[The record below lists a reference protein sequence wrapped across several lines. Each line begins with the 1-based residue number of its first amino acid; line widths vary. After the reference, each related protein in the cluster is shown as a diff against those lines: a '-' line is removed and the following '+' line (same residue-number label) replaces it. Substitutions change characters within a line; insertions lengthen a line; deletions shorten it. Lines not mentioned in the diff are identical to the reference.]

1 MNKSMCIKIRRVFT
15 TARAVSGIGAVA
27 ILALLVVLSIGSA
40 QAAGVEQNQT
50 IHSSEGTY
58 GGNSGILLAAKDT
71 QKADAAKKNV
81 KASDAKTAK
90 DSKDAKAK
98 AAAPKGPPPSKFWIV
113 NTLRAHPELV
123 IFLTLAIGYY
133 IGAIKLGSFS
143 LGAVTGTLL
152 VGVLIGQL
160 DITISSQVKSVF
172 FVMFLFA
179 VGYSVGPQFVRGVAR
194 DGAPQAVFAVVI
206 CVLCLAVTWLS
217 AKIAGFDVGL
227 AAGLWAGAQT
237 ISASIGLATDA
248 INNSG
253 ISNAKEALNQIP
265 VAYAICYLWGTIGT
279 GVILSMI
286 GPKLIG
292 VNLEQACKDYEA
304 RLSEG
309 QPESG
314 MGSAWHQLETRAFEV
329 AADGQAA
336 GKTIAEAEAIHPD
349 ERLFIERIR
358 RDGKIIDFDAGTT
371 LQAGDVLAVS
381 GPTEALIALEPH
393 AKEVADKELLDLPVE
408 SVDLVITHKNVDGET
423 LIDLAKEDFA
433 RGVYLQKITRG
444 ATSVDVPVLA
454 QTTVHRG
461 DILKLSGTK
470 THIVRIEKALG
481 YADRPSVMTDM
492 VWVGLFMVVFGLL
505 GALTLKVGGVPI
517 TLSVSGGVLIGGL
530 VLGWARS
537 VHPTFG
543 RLPAPTAWF
552 MNSVGLNVFI
562 AIVGISAGPGFV
574 AGIKANGVT
583 LLIWGMVATSV
594 PMLIAPYI
602 GKYIFKFDPAIL
614 LGICGG
620 ARTST
625 ASVAMVGDVAK
636 SNIPMLGYTVPYAV
650 SNTLLTL
657 FGMVIVLIY

>member
-1 MNKSMCIKIRRVFT
+1 MNTSIFT
-15 TARAVSGIGAVA
+15 KHRSVPGKTRWLTGTRLLGLIAIAVLFA
-27 ILALLVVLSIGSA
+27 ISSA
-40 QAAGVEQNQT
+40 QAAGIDQHQT
-50 IHSSEGTY
+50 RYSED
-58 GGNSGILLAAKDT
+58 GGRILLAAN
-71 QKADAAKKNV
+71 DAHAASEAKK
-81 KASDAKTAK
+81 D
-90 DSKDAKAK
+90 
-98 AAAPKGPPPSKFWIV
+98 APKAEAQAPTGPPPSKFWLV
-113 NTLRAHPELV
+113 NVLRSNAALT
-123 IFLTLAIGYY
+123 IFLTLALGYFIGSIK
-133 IGAIKLGSFS
+133 IGHFS

-160 DITISSQVKSVF
+160 DISISAQVKSVF
-172 FVMFLFA
+172 FTMFLFA
-179 VGYSVGPQFVRGVAR
+179 VGYSVGPQFVRGVAH
-194 DGAPQAVFAVVI
+194 DGAPQAIFAVVI
-206 CVLCLAVTWLS
+206 CVICLACTYIA

-253 ISNAKEALNQIP
+253 ISNAKQMLDQIP

-279 GVILSMI
+279 GIILSQL

-292 VNLEQACKDYEA
+292 ANLAEACKQYKAEM
-304 RLSEG
+304 SKG
-309 QPESG
+309 QPETG
-314 MGSAWHQLETRAFEV
+314 MGSAWHQLQLRAFEI
-329 AADGQAA
+329 AAGGKAA
-336 GKTIAEAEAIHPD
+336 GKTVSETEALHPG
-349 ERLFIERIR
+349 ERLFIERVR
-358 RDGKIIDFDAGTT
+358 SGGKIIDFDANTT
-371 LQAGDVLAVS
+371 LKTGDVVAVS
-381 GPTEALIALEPH
+381 GPTEALVALEQH
-393 AKEVADKELLDLPVE
+393 AKEVADKELLNIPVE
-408 SVDLVITHKNVDGET
+408 SVDLVITHKDVNGKT
-423 LIDLAKEDFA
+423 LVDLAKEDFA

-470 THIVRIEKALG
+470 THIARIEKAIG
-481 YADRPSVMTDM
+481 YADRPADATDM
-492 VWVGLFMVVFGLL
+492 VWVGLFILAAGLI
-505 GALTLKVGGVPI
+505 GALSVKVGGVPV

-530 VLGWARS
+530 VLGWLRS

-543 RLPAPTAWF
+543 RLPAPTQWF

-574 AGIKANGVT
+574 AGLKSAGVG
-583 LLIWGMVATSV
+583 LFLWGVVATSV
-594 PMLIAPYI
+594 PMLLAPFI
-602 GKYIFKFDPAIL
+602 GKYLFKFHPAIN
-614 LGICGG
+614 LGCCGG

-657 FGMVIVLIY
+657 IGMVIVLMY

>member
-1 MNKSMCIKIRRVFT
+1 MNTSIFT
-15 TARAVSGIGAVA
+15 KHRSVPGKTRWLSGTRLLGLIA
-27 ILALLVVLSIGSA
+27 IVVLFAISNA
-40 QAAGVEQNQT
+40 QAAGIDQPQT
-50 IHSSEGTY
+50 RYSEDGDR
-58 GGNSGILLAAKDT
+58 ILLAAN
-71 QKADAAKKNV
+71 DAHAANEAKQD
-81 KASDAKTAK
+81 AERSDE
-90 DSKDAKAK
+90 KDAPKAE
-98 AAAPKGPPPSKFWIV
+98 ANAPNGPPPSKFWLV
-113 NTLRAHPELV
+113 NVLRSNAALT
-123 IFLTLAIGYY
+123 IFLTLALGYFIGSIK
-133 IGAIKLGSFS
+133 IGHFS

-160 DITISSQVKSVF
+160 DISISAQVKSVF
-172 FVMFLFA
+172 FTMFLFA
-179 VGYSVGPQFVRGVAR
+179 VGYSVGPQFVRGVAH
-194 DGAPQAVFAVVI
+194 DGAPQAIFAVVI
-206 CVLCLAVTWLS
+206 CAICLACTYIA

-253 ISNAKEALNQIP
+253 ISNAKQMLDQIP

-279 GVILSMI
+279 GIILSQL

-292 VNLEQACKDYEA
+292 ANLAEACKQYKAEM
-304 RLSEG
+304 SKGE
-309 QPESG
+309 PETG
-314 MGSAWHQLETRAFEV
+314 MGSAWHQLQLRAFEI
-329 AADGQAA
+329 AAGGKAA
-336 GKTIAEAEAIHPD
+336 GKTVSETEALHPG
-349 ERLFIERIR
+349 ERLFIERVR
-358 RDGKIIDFDAGTT
+358 SGGKIIDFDANTT
-371 LQAGDVLAVS
+371 LKAGDVVAVS
-381 GPTEALIALEPH
+381 GPTEALVALEQH
-393 AKEVADKELLDLPVE
+393 AKEVADKELLNIPVE
-408 SVDLVITHKNVDGET
+408 SVDLVITHKDVNGKT
-423 LIDLAKEDFA
+423 LVDLAKEDFA

-470 THIVRIEKALG
+470 THIARIEKAIG
-481 YADRPSVMTDM
+481 YADRPADATDM
-492 VWVGLFMVVFGLL
+492 VWVGLFILAAGLI
-505 GALTLKVGGVPI
+505 GALSVKVGGVPV

-530 VLGWARS
+530 VLGWLRS

-543 RLPAPTAWF
+543 RLPAPTQWF

-574 AGIKANGVT
+574 AGLKSAGVG
-583 LLIWGMVATSV
+583 LFLWGVVATSV
-594 PMLIAPYI
+594 PMLLAPFI
-602 GKYIFKFDPAIL
+602 GKYLFKFHPAIN
-614 LGICGG
+614 LGCCGG

-657 FGMVIVLIY
+657 IGMIIVLMY

>member
-1 MNKSMCIKIRRVFT
+1 MDSLMFIKHRGVLGK
-15 TARAVSGIGAVA
+15 ARWLTGTGFLGLIAM
-27 ILALLVVLSIGSA
+27 VVLFAISNA
-40 QAAGVEQNQT
+40 QAAGIDQHQT
-50 IHSSEGTY
+50 RQLHD
-58 GGNSGILLAAKDT
+58 GGQILLAAN
-71 QKADAAKKNV
+71 DAHAANEAKKDAP
-81 KASDAKTAK
+81 KAE
-90 DSKDAKAK
+90 AKAP
-98 AAAPKGPPPSKFWIV
+98 AGPPPSSFWIV
-113 NTLRAHPELV
+113 NVLRSNVALT
-123 IFLTLAIGYY
+123 IFLTLALGYFIGS
-133 IGAIKLGSFS
+133 IKFGHFS

-160 DITISSQVKSVF
+160 DISVSAQVKSVF
-172 FVMFLFA
+172 FTMFLFA
-179 VGYSVGPQFVRGVAR
+179 VGYSVGPQFVRGVAH
-194 DGAPQAVFAVVI
+194 DGAPQAIFAVVVCLI
-206 CVLCLAVTWLS
+206 CLACTYIA

-253 ISNAKEALNQIP
+253 MSNAKEMLDQIP

-279 GVILSMI
+279 GVILAQL

-292 VNLEQACKDYEA
+292 ADLVEACKQYEA
-304 RLSEG
+304 EMSKG
-309 QPESG
+309 QPEGG
-314 MGSAWHQLETRAFEV
+314 MGSAWHQLQLRAFEI
-329 AADGQAA
+329 AA
-336 GKTIAEAEAIHPD
+336 GGKAVGKTVSAIEALHPG
-349 ERLFIERIR
+349 ERLFVERIR
-358 RDGKIIDFDAGTT
+358 SDGKIIDLDASTT
-371 LQAGDVLAVS
+371 LKAGDVVAVS
-381 GPTEALIALEPH
+381 GPTEALVALEQH
-393 AKEVADKELLDLPVE
+393 AKEVADKELLNIPVE
-408 SVDLVITHKNVDGET
+408 SVDLVLTHKDVNGKT
-423 LIDLAKEDFA
+423 LVDLAKEDFA

-444 ATSVDVPVLA
+444 ATSVDVPILA

-470 THIVRIEKALG
+470 THIARIEKAIG
-481 YADRPSVMTDM
+481 YADRPSDATDM
-492 VWVGLFMVVFGLL
+492 VWVGLFILAAGLI
-505 GALTLKVGGVPI
+505 GALTVKVGGVPI

-530 VLGWARS
+530 VLGWLRS

-543 RLPAPTAWF
+543 RLPAPTQWF

-574 AGIKANGVT
+574 AGLKTAGVG
-583 LLIWGMVATSV
+583 LFLWGVAATSV
-594 PMLIAPYI
+594 PMLLAPII
-602 GKYIFKFDPAIL
+602 GKYLFKFHPAIN

-657 FGMVIVLIY
+657 IGMIIVLIY

>member
-1 MNKSMCIKIRRVFT
+1 MNKSIFIKIRRVL
-15 TARAVSGIGAVA
+15 AASRAVSGIGAVA
-27 ILALLVVLSIGSA
+27 ILAILVVLPIGSA
-40 QAAGVEQNQT
+40 QAAGSEQNQT

-58 GGNSGILLAAKDT
+58 GGNSGILLAAND
-71 QKADAAKKNV
+71 AYAAGAAKK
-81 KASDAKTAK
+81 DTKTS
-90 DSKDAKAK
+90 DSKNAKATK
-98 AAAPKGPPPSKFWIV
+98 AKKPAGPPPSKFWIV
-113 NTLRAHPELV
+113 NTLRANPALV
-123 IFLTLAIGYY
+123 IFLTLALGYFIG
-133 IGAIKLGSFS
+133 GFKVGNFS

-179 VGYSVGPQFVRGVAR
+179 VGYSVGPQFVRGVAH

-206 CVLCLAVTWLS
+206 CVLCLACTYLA
-217 AKIAGFDVGL
+217 AKIAGLDVGF

-253 ISNAKEALNQIP
+253 ISNPKEMLNQIP

-292 VNLEQACKDYEA
+292 TDLVQACKDYEA
-304 RLSEG
+304 KLSKG
-309 QPESG
+309 QPEGG
-314 MGSAWHQLETRAFEV
+314 MGSAWHQLQMRAFEI
-329 AADGQAA
+329 AADGQVA
-336 GKTIAEAEAIHPD
+336 GKTVTETEATHPD
-349 ERLFIERIR
+349 EHLFIERIR
-358 RDGKIIDFDAGTT
+358 SDGKLIEFDAGTT
-371 LQAGDVLAVS
+371 LKAGDVVAVS
-381 GPTEALIALEPH
+381 GSTEALVALEDH
-393 AKEVADKELLDLPVE
+393 AKEVADKELLDIPVE
-408 SVDLVITHKNVDGET
+408 SVDLVITHKDVNGKT
-423 LIDLAKEDFA
+423 LVDLAKEDFA
-433 RGVYLQKITRG
+433 RGVYLSKITRG

-454 QTTVHRG
+454 QTTIHRG

-470 THIVRIEKALG
+470 THIERIGKAIG
-481 YADRPSVMTDM
+481 YVDRPSNTTDM
-492 VWVGLFMVVFGLL
+492 VWVGLFILVFGLL

-543 RLPAPTAWF
+543 RLPAPTQWF
-552 MNSVGLNVFI
+552 MSSVGLNVFI

-574 AGIKANGVT
+574 AGLKSAGVG
-583 LLIWGMVATSV
+583 LFLCGVAATSV
-594 PMLIAPYI
+594 PMLIAPLI
-602 GKYIFKFDPAIL
+602 GKYIFKFDPAIC

-657 FGMVIVLIY
+657 FGMVIVLMY

>member
-1 MNKSMCIKIRRVFT
+1 MDKSIFKKHRGLLGK
-15 TARAVSGIGAVA
+15 ARWLTGAGLLALVA
-27 ILALLVVLSIGSA
+27 IAVVLALGSA
-40 QAAGVEQNQT
+40 QAAGAAQGRTLQ
-50 IHSSEGTY
+50 SDD
-58 GGNSGILLAAKDT
+58 GGRILLAANDAHAAGTAQKD
-71 QKADAAKKNV
+71 ADKT
-81 KASDAKTAK
+81 DA
-90 DSKDAKAK
+90 KDAKKEAAK
-98 AAAPKGPPPSKFWIV
+98 APSGPPPSRFWIV
-113 NTLRAHPELV
+113 NVLRANAALV
-123 IFLTLAIGYY
+123 IFLTLALGYY
-133 IGAIKLGSFS
+133 IGSIKIGNFS

-160 DITISSQVKSVF
+160 DIAISAQVKSVF
-172 FVMFLFA
+172 FTMFLFA
-179 VGYSVGPQFVRGVAR
+179 VGYSVGPQFVRGVAH
-194 DGAPQAVFAVVI
+194 DGAPQAIFAVVI
-206 CVLCLAVTWLS
+206 CALCLVVTYIA

-253 ISNAKEALNQIP
+253 ISNAKEMLNQIP

-279 GVILSMI
+279 GVILSML

-292 VNLEQACKDYEA
+292 ANLEEACKDYEA
-304 RLSEG
+304 KLSKG
-309 QPESG
+309 QPATG
-314 MGSAWHQLETRAFEV
+314 MGSAWHQLQLRAFEI

-336 GKTIAEAEAIHPD
+336 GKTVREIEALHPD

-358 RDGKIIDFDAGTT
+358 SDGKIIDFDAGTT
-371 LQAGDVLAVS
+371 LKAGDVVAVS
-381 GPTEALIALEPH
+381 GPTEALVALEQH
-393 AKEVADKELLDLPVE
+393 AKEVADKELLDIPVE
-408 SVDLVITHKNVDGET
+408 SVDLVVTHKDVNGKT
-423 LIDLAKEDFA
+423 LVDLAKEDFA

-444 ATSVDVPVLA
+444 STSVDIPVLA

-461 DILKLSGTK
+461 DILKLAGTK
-470 THIVRIEKALG
+470 THIARIEKAIG
-481 YADRPSVMTDM
+481 YADRPSNMTDM
-492 VWVGLFMVVFGLL
+492 VWVGLFILVAGLI
-505 GALTLKVGGVPI
+505 GAITVKIGGVPV

-530 VLGWARS
+530 VLGWLRS

-543 RLPAPTAWF
+543 RLPAPTQWF

-574 AGIKANGVT
+574 AGLKTAGVG
-583 LLIWGMVATSV
+583 LFLWGIVATSI
-594 PMLIAPYI
+594 PMLLAPFI
-602 GKYIFKFDPAIL
+602 GKYIFKFHPAIC
-614 LGICGG
+614 LGVCGG